1 MISHHRTTNTSFTEI
16 NTSSTKHCLWFFTAE
31 SQVLCVQTEINTVHQ
46 QSIVY
51 DFSPQ
56 NDEYVVYSVNQQRL
70 RYLVEF
76 TVDEEKP
83 GASLDIDNSD
93 IMMDTDLP
101 SLLAD
106 IGQLLPV
113 THWWGEK
120 RLLDE
125 LE

>member
-1 MISHHRTTNTSFTEI
+1 MISHHRTTSMLF
-16 NTSSTKHCLWFFTAE
+16 
-31 SQVLCVQTEINTVHQ
+31 TEINTVHQ
-46 QSIVY
+46 QSTVY

-113 THWWGEK
+113 RH
-120 RLLDE
+120 
-125 LE
+125 

>member
-1 MISHHRTTNTSFTEI
+1 M
-16 NTSSTKHCLWFFTAE
+16 
-31 SQVLCVQTEINTVHQ
+31 HQ

-51 DFSPQ
+51 GFSPQ

-106 IGQLLPV
+106 IGQ
-113 THWWGEK
+113 
-120 RLLDE
+120 
-125 LE
+125 